1 MSWWQAAILGL
12 VQGLAE
18 FLPISSSGH
27 LVLGEYVLGLD
38 TANASDVTFEV
49 FVHFGTALSILTVY
63 RARIGRIL
71 RDALGAL
78 ARPALWAEA
87 FRAGRIER
95 ARGDDLSYDAPEA
108 SGGAVPSLRLALYV
122 LVTMVP
128 TFVGYLLFE
137 EPLEALFGDPRFV
150 CGALL
155 VTGVL
160 LLLTR
165 LRPDPDGVLSP
176 AKAVLVGIAQTCAL
190 VPGISRSGS
199 TICTAIYLNV
209 DRKEAADFSFLMLL
223 PVVLGATLLKTLEM
237 LDVGMTVGVVPLAV
251 GTVVAFASGVFAIRA
266 VQVLVERRSLQY
278 FAYYC
283 FAVGGLGLV
292 FI

>member
-1 MSWWQAAILGL
+1 MTWWQAALLGL

-38 TANASDVTFEV
+38 TGAADDVTFEV
-49 FVHFGTALSILTVY
+49 FVHFGTALSILVVY
-63 RARIGRIL
+63 RRRIGRIL

-78 ARPALWAEA
+78 TDADAWRRALRP
-87 FRAGRIER
+87 GPIER
-95 ARGDDLSYDAPEA
+95 ARGDEIEVEIQP
-108 SGGAVPSLRLALYV
+108 SGGPVPSLRVALLV
-122 LVTMVP
+122 LLTMVP
-128 TFVGYLLFE
+128 TFLGYVLFE
-137 EPLEALFGDPRFV
+137 DRLEALFGDPRAV
-150 CGALL
+150 CVALL

-176 AKAVLVGIAQTCAL
+176 GKALLVGIAQTCAL

-223 PVVLGATLLKTLEM
+223 PVVLGATLLKSLEM
-237 LDVGMTVGVVPLAV
+237 AELGMTTGAVPLAV
-251 GTVVAFASGVFAIRA
+251 GTLVAFASGVVAIRA
-266 VQVLVERRSLQY
+266 VQVLVQRRSLQY

-283 FAVGGLGLV
+283 FAIGIAGL
-292 FI
+292 IWI

>member
-1 MSWWQAAILGL
+1 MTWWQAAILGL

-27 LVLGEYVLGLD
+27 LVLGETVLGLN
-38 TANASDVTFEV
+38 TEAANDITFEV
-49 FVHFGTALSILTVY
+49 FVHFGTALSILFVY
-63 RARIGRIL
+63 RQRIGRIL
-71 RDALGAL
+71 RDAFGAL
-78 ARPALWAEA
+78 ATPSVWAEA
-87 FRAGRIER
+87 IRPGRIER
-95 ARGDDLSYDAPEA
+95 ARGDEIEVEIQP
-108 SGGAVPSLRLALYV
+108 SGGPVPSLRVALYV
-122 LVTMVP
+122 LITMVP
-128 TFVGYLLFE
+128 TFIGYLLFE
-137 EPLEALFGDPRFV
+137 ERLEALFGDPRFV
-150 CGALL
+150 CGALI

-176 AKAVLVGIAQTCAL
+176 LKAVLVGIAQTCAL

-223 PVVLGATLLKTLEM
+223 PVVLGATLLKTLDM
-237 LDVGMTVGVVPLAV
+237 LETGMTTGALPLVV
-251 GTVVAFASGVFAIRA
+251 GTLVAFGSGVFAIRA
-266 VQVLVERRSLQY
+266 VQVLVQRQSLQY

-292 FI
+292 LLP